1 MLIVIAYDI
10 PDDKRR
16 RRLAQ
21 LLEGYG
27 ERVQKSLFEC
37 HLDRRRLARLRR
49 EVHRCVDPETD
60 RVRIYAL
67 CRRDA
72 RQVRHD
78 GQGRPP
84 RDIVQWTL

>member
-10 PDDKRR
+10 TDDKRR
-16 RRLAQ
+16 RQLAQ

-27 ERVQKSLFEC
+27 ERVQKSVFEC

-49 EVHRCVDPETD
+49 EMQRHADPQTD
-60 RVRIYAL
+60 RIRIYTL

-72 RQVRHD
+72 RHVHHD
-78 GQGRPP
+78 GRGQPP